1 MNRLLVIGSLCV
13 VVFMT
18 ALIACADEL
27 EDAAAKGDVDAQLKL
42 GLQLLSD
49 TDTKNNIDGVKWL
62 EMSAAGGNIVAD
74 YNLGA
79 IHQDGTEVK
88 KDANKAML
96 HLSIAAELGE
106 VRAMNRLAGI
116 YFKGEIVPQND
127 ILAVKWAIIAA
138 GLGSETAQ
146 KNVERMKPDVSER
159 DRVLGG
165 TSAQSWVKR
174 RSAILF
180 PKNDV
185 PK

>member
-1 MNRLLVIGSLCV
+1 MNRLFVIACLCV
-13 VVFMT
+13 AISMM
-18 ALIACADEL
+18 ALTACADEL
-27 EDAAAKGDVDAQLKL
+27 EDAAAKGDADAQLKL
-42 GLQLLSD
+42 GLRLLWD
-49 TDTKNNIDGVKWL
+49 ADTKNNIDGVKWL

-79 IHQDGTEVK
+79 IHEDGTEVK
-88 KDANKAML
+88 KDANKALL
-96 HLSIAAELGE
+96 HLSIAAEFGE

-127 ILAVKWAIIAA
+127 IQAVKWAIIAA

-146 KNVERMKPDVSER
+146 RNVKRIESGVSER
-159 DRVLGG
+159 DKILGG
-165 TSAQSWVKR
+165 TSAQSWIKR
-174 RSAILF
+174 RQAVLF